1 MPLRIRRLAGAL
13 LPHSDEEQDLRRRLT
28 RANEAIEYWKTRS
41 ERRSAAVDRMK
52 QELDAAKARIQE
64 VQANA
69 TVRKRRELSPG
80 VLEQMLVARVAQR
93 PHLPWEAPAAA
104 ERERRLLEA
113 SAEYRT
119 VVNDTDGR
127 TSKLH
132 RAEVSGIPWWL
143 PRDEGRT
150 GRARK
155 LQHQGFPLRA
165 VLNTR
170 EVSLGG
176 IMLDLG
182 ANVGRTSITRV
193 LLGDVR
199 AVYAAEPEPTNYAC
213 LVQNVVEHG
222 LRGFVMPD
230 RVAIGAQRGEVTLR
244 RSQYIGGHRLLNPAR
259 RQRAPIETVLVQL
272 WPLDEWMAHVGLEAD
287 AVSFVKVDTQ
297 GSEVNVLRGAQRLLA
312 RRHVAW
318 QLELDPGLLVRA
330 GATVPEL
337 LGLVETHFTHFIDM
351 GPAAPGA
358 RVRPV
363 RDLASALSYVGGAD
377 HAKTDLLL
385 YKAAE

>member
-1 MPLRIRRLAGAL
+1 MPLKIRRLAGAL
-13 LPHSDEEQDLRRRLT
+13 LPHSDEERDLRRRLT

-52 QELDAAKARIQE
+52 QELDAAKLRVQE
-64 VQANA
+64 AQANA
-69 TVRKRRELSPG
+69 TLRKRRELSPG
-80 VLEQMLVARVAQR
+80 VLEQMLVSRVAQR
-93 PHLPWEAPAAA
+93 PRLPWEAGPARD
-104 ERERRLLEA
+104 RESRLLAA
-113 SAEYRT
+113 SDEYRT
-119 VVNDTDGR
+119 VVEDEARAT
-127 TSKLH
+127 KLQ

-143 PRDEGRT
+143 PRDEGRA
-150 GRARK
+150 GRSKK

-199 AVYAAEPEPTNYAC
+199 AVYAAEPEPTNYSC

-222 LRGFVMPD
+222 LRGFVLPD
-230 RVAIGAQRGEVTLR
+230 RVAIGALRGEVKLR

-259 RQRAPIETVLVQL
+259 RQRAPIETVPVQL
-272 WPLDEWMAHVGLEAD
+272 WPLDDWMAHVGVEAE
-287 AVSFVKVDTQ
+287 AISFVKVDTQ
-297 GSEVNVLRGAQRLLA
+297 GSEVNVLRGARALLA

-337 LGLVETHFTHFIDM
+337 LGLVEQHFTHFIDM
-351 GPAAPGA
+351 GPAAPGV

-363 RDLASALSYVGGAD
+363 RDLAGALAYVGGE

-385 YKAAE
+385 YNAVS